1 MRNHNTCSGCDCETP
16 CVEQFPFPSKEAF
29 ETFDNAI
36 TGRKYISIIA
46 ENNKTKCRDCGGKAH
61 PSKGYINQHN
71 IQKSYLR
78 GEVEFETKLVDC
90 LKCEDCGHSWN

>member
-1 MRNHNTCSGCDCETP
+1 MKNHNTCSGCDCESL
-16 CVEQFPFPSKEAF
+16 CVEQFPFPSKV
-29 ETFDNAI
+29 
-36 TGRKYISIIA
+36 A